1 MFRILSTNDRLRA
14 AEAENAALRARLAQ
28 KEADI
33 DYIAMMC
40 DVELETEEVA
50 ATDEQPV

>member
-1 MFRILSTNDRLRA
+1 MFRFVTTNDRLRA

-40 DVELETEEVA
+40 DVELETEEVVA
-50 ATDEQPV
+50 DESV